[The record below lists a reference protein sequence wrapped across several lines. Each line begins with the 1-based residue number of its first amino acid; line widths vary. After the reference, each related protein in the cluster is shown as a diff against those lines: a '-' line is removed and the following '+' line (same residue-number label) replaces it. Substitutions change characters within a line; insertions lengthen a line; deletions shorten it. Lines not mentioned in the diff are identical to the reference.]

1 MEQFLVEN
9 PMYVV
14 FAIVFVIWVGI
25 AWYLFALNKRVAE
38 LERTVRRTD
47 RT

>member
-1 MEQFLVEN
+1 MEKFLVEN

-14 FAIVFVIWVGI
+14 FSIVFVIWIGI
-25 AWYLFALNKRVAE
+25 AWYLFSLNKRVEE
-38 LERTVRRTD
+38 LERTTRTTD